1 MAELLLWLLL
11 AVVAFAA
18 SSVAAVT
25 SFGGAVV
32 LLPFVVAVYGV
43 RDVVPV
49 LTVTLPL
56 AVAGWGWQIGSHRIL
71 IDIRPTIREWFS
83 SL

>member
-32 LLPFVVAVYGV
+32 LLPFVVAVYGD

-49 LTVTLPL
+49 LTVTQPL
-56 AVAGWGWQIGSHRIL
+56 ADAGRGWANRKPS
-71 IDIRPTIREWFS
+71 DFD
-83 SL
+83 